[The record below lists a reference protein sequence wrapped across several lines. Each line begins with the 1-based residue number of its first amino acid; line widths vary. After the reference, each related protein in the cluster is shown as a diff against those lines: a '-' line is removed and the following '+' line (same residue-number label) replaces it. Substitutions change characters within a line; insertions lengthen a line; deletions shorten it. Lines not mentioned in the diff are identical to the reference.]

1 MKDSTIKNVIAF
13 GASNSK
19 QSINKQFA
27 EFAATQLTSVESII
41 LDLNDFELPLYSID
55 LEKKSGI
62 PANALR
68 FSKFIK
74 ESDAI
79 IISLAEYNGLHT
91 SAFKNLWD
99 WLSRIPMEKPMN
111 IWDSKPMLLLSTSPS
126 KRPTSNVLKVS
137 NELFPHFGTK
147 IIGDFHLPSFNHF
160 FIKRDI
166 VEPRQ
171 KQLFNK
177 ELNNFQTYIN
187 NN

>member
-1 MKDSTIKNVIAF
+1 MTKKIIAF

-19 QSINKQFA
+19 QSINKQLA
-27 EFAATQLTSVESII
+27 EYTAEQLTDVKTTV
-41 LDLNDFELPLYSID
+41 LDLNNFELPVYSID
-55 LEKKSGI
+55 LEKESGI
-62 PANALR
+62 PTNALR
-68 FSKFIK
+68 FSQFIK

-111 IWDSKPMLLLSTSPS
+111 IWESKPMLLLSTSPS

-137 NELFPHFGTK
+137 NELFPHFGAN
-147 IIGDFHLPSFNHF
+147 IIGDFHLPSFSYF
-160 FIKRDI
+160 FIDGQI
-166 VEPRQ
+166 VEPQQ
-171 KQLFNK
+171 KELFNRQILK
-177 ELNNFQTYIN
+177 FQTYLN

>member
-1 MKDSTIKNVIAF
+1 MTKKIIAF

-19 QSINKQFA
+19 QSINKQLA
-27 EFAATQLTSVESII
+27 EYTAEQLTDVKTTV
-41 LDLNDFELPLYSID
+41 LDLNNFELPVYSID
-55 LEKKSGI
+55 LEKESGI
-62 PANALR
+62 PTNALR
-68 FSKFIK
+68 FLQFIK

-111 IWDSKPMLLLSTSPS
+111 IWESKPMLLLSTSPS

-137 NELFPHFGTK
+137 KELFPHFGAN
-147 IIGDFHLPSFNHF
+147 IIGDFHLPSFSHF
-160 FIKRDI
+160 FIDGHI
-166 VEPRQ
+166 LEPEQ
-171 KQLFNK
+171 KEVFNT
-177 ELNNFQTYIN
+177 ELEKFQTYLN